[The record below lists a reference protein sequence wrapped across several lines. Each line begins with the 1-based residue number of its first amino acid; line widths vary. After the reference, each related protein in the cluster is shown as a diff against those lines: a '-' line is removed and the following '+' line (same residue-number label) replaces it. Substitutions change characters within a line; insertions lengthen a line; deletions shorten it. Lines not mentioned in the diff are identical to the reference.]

1 MKIILLGAA
10 GFIGTNLIAELS
22 KDPNNEITIVDRD
35 LRYFKPII
43 NLNIPNLNI
52 VESDLSMN
60 TDYEKLVA
68 TQDLVY
74 HLISTTVPSTSN
86 RSISEELKANVI
98 LSANLLDA
106 CVTQKVKKIA
116 FISSGG
122 TVYGAGLN
130 FPINEKDPT
139 NPITSYGIQ
148 KLCIEKLLYLY
159 NYMYGLDYRII
170 RLSNPYGPYQR
181 PDGRLGVITNF
192 TYKALKGEDIYVYG
206 SGSIVRDYIYIDD
219 AIRGIQN
226 IVNGTSPY
234 KTFNLGCG
242 YGTTIKEII
251 QAIES
256 VLNVKLNINY
266 TTARKV
272 DVPVNYLDISR
283 YEAAYGTLSPIN
295 LEEGIK
301 KTAKFLKQFYGI

>member
-206 SGSIVRDYIYIDD
+206 RGSIVRDYIYIDD

-295 LEEGIK
+295 LEDGIK

>member
-219 AIRGIQN
+219 AIRGIHN

-283 YEAAYGTLSPIN
+283 YEAAYGTLSPLN
-295 LEEGIK
+295 LEDGIK

>member
-192 TYKALKGEDIYVYG
+192 TYKALKGEI
-206 SGSIVRDYIYIDD
+206 
-219 AIRGIQN
+219 
-226 IVNGTSPY
+226 NGTRI
-234 KTFNLGCG
+234 T
-242 YGTTIKEII
+242 
-251 QAIES
+251 
-256 VLNVKLNINY
+256 V
-266 TTARKV
+266 
-272 DVPVNYLDISR
+272 
-283 YEAAYGTLSPIN
+283 
-295 LEEGIK
+295 
-301 KTAKFLKQFYGI
+301 

>member
-22 KDPNNEITIVDRD
+22 KTPNNEITIVDRD

-106 CVTQKVKKIA
+106 CVTQKIKKIA

-206 SGSIVRDYIYIDD
+206 SDSIVRDYIYIDD

-295 LEEGIK
+295 LEDGIK

>member
-159 NYMYGLDYRII
+159 
-170 RLSNPYGPYQR
+170 
-181 PDGRLGVITNF
+181 T
-192 TYKALKGEDIYVYG
+192 
-206 SGSIVRDYIYIDD
+206 
-219 AIRGIQN
+219 
-226 IVNGTSPY
+226 
-234 KTFNLGCG
+234 
-242 YGTTIKEII
+242 
-251 QAIES
+251 
-256 VLNVKLNINY
+256 
-266 TTARKV
+266 
-272 DVPVNYLDISR
+272 
-283 YEAAYGTLSPIN
+283 
-295 LEEGIK
+295 
-301 KTAKFLKQFYGI
+301 

>member
-22 KDPNNEITIVDRD
+22 KVPNNEITIVDRA

-295 LEEGIK
+295 LEDGIK

>member
-295 LEEGIK
+295 LEDGIK

>member
-206 SGSIVRDYIYIDD
+206 SDSIVRDYIYIDD

-295 LEEGIK
+295 LEDGIK